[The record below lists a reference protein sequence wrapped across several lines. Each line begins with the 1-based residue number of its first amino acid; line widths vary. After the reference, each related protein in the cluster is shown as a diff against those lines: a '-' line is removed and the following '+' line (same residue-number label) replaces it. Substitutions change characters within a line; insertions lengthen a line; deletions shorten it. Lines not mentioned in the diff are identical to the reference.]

1 MKTAP
6 VSPPAADHDRSAAD
20 CRNSLRL
27 ILLATLPVLVILAVQ
42 WAVWPI
48 LEPCA
53 WSLLCLAVY
62 LSSWFGGL
70 RAGLAAT
77 ALATLWGWY
86 FLIPFERA
94 FVVERASDGLSI
106 GIFLIIALLFSFL
119 PARWRR
125 ANDRATAAA
134 TSLQV
139 TNEQLEARVRER
151 TEEVERIHTELR
163 EDFEILKKII
173 ATQDEISAGVD
184 HLDTQLNLLVGRS
197 QELTKAD
204 GAAFE
209 QLEGNTL
216 VYRVASGIAA
226 QQVGLRLGR
235 TSSFSGEC
243 LRTDETLT
251 CDDAETDPRVDL
263 AACRRVG
270 LRSMLVMPLRAKGE
284 GPKGVLKVLSARPGA
299 FGARDLRTLHL
310 MGALFVTAMS
320 LAARQKSE
328 QQFRETENRFRL
340 LADSAPVLIWVN
352 GLDGCEFVNRA
363 YLEFVGVQSD
373 VEVRGYDW
381 SQFVHPEDRESYV
394 TAYLDSM
401 KRQAPFEAKFR
412 FRRHDGGYRWM
423 KSVAGPRFDHS
434 GVLIGYVGSTVDVN
448 DLQQATQELEENR
461 HRLASIVQSA
471 MDAIVTVDEDQC
483 VVLFN
488 SAAEKMFGC
497 TAEEAL
503 GSPLDRFIPVRFRQ
517 RHRQHVRGFGKTG
530 TTSRAMG
537 ALGALSAL
545 RDRGEEFPI
554 EASISKVEVSGR
566 KLFTVILRDVTERT
580 RAEAATALRTRQQ
593 EAVADLSR
601 HALLGRDL
609 HRLMTDAVALVAQ
622 VLGVEFAEMLELTP
636 TGDKLF
642 LRAGVG
648 WHDGLVGSRTVG
660 AGRES
665 QAGYTLLCNAPA
677 VVENLPHETRFHG
690 PPLLI
695 EHEVV
700 SGMTVVLRGRV
711 RPYGVLGAHTTS
723 QRAFS
728 NDDVHFLQSVA
739 DILAATI
746 ERHQIEDELLAT
758 TGREQRRI
766 GQDLHDGLCQHLVG
780 IEFRIEALARDLA
793 DTPMVREEV
802 EKIGA
807 LVRDSTRQAR
817 MLARGLAPVELEK
830 NGLMSALNEL
840 ATNSAHLFR
849 IECHFL
855 CEQPV
860 LVADEATATHL
871 YRIAQEALSNAVRH
885 ARAKTIEIALRPAA
899 NEEAVLTVTND
910 GAPLPEKP
918 GRGGGMGLRIMNY
931 RAELIGATLR
941 LGSAADGKTEIACT
955 FKPR

>member
-27 ILLATLPVLVILAVQ
+27 ILLATLPVLVVLAVQ

-235 TSSFSGEC
+235 TSSLSGEC

-328 QQFRETENRFRL
+328 QQLRETENRFRL

-554 EASISKVEVSGR
+554 EASISKVELSGR

-636 TGDKLF
+636 TGDKLT

-648 WHDGLVGSRTVG
+648 WHDGLVGSRTIG

-695 EHEVV
+695 EHGVV
-700 SGMTVVLRGRV
+700 SGMTVVLRGRL

-780 IEFRIEALARDLA
+780 IEYRIEALARDLA

-807 LVRDSTRQAR
+807 LVRDRYAAGPDAGAR
-817 MLARGLAPVELEK
+817 VGAGGAGEER
-830 NGLMSALNEL
+830 LNVRAE
-840 ATNSAHLFR
+840 R
-849 IECHFL
+849 IGH
-855 CEQPV
+855 EQ
-860 LVADEATATHL
+860 
-871 YRIAQEALSNAVRH
+871 R
-885 ARAKTIEIALRPAA
+885 
-899 NEEAVLTVTND
+899 
-910 GAPLPEKP
+910 APLPHRVP
-918 GRGGGMGLRIMNY
+918 FPVRAAGAGRGRGHRHAPLSHRTRSVEQRRAARTRENY
-931 RAELIGATLR
+931 RDCAATR
-941 LGSAADGKTEIACT
+941 
-955 FKPR
+955 RQ